1 MRCGSIQELPN
12 LSIGLKNG
20 QPISIHA
27 SQTNADKIHR
37 KGQKMGFH
45 PITND

>member
-1 MRCGSIQELPN
+1 LTHCGSIQELPD

-37 KGQKMGFH
+37 KGQENGVSPNHK
-45 PITND
+45 